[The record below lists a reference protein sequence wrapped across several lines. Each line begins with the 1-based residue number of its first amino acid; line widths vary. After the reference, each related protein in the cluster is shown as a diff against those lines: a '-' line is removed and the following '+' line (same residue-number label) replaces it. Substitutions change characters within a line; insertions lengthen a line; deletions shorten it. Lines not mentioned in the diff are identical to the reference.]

1 GFKPYTKLHP
11 EWNQKRKSMRTDCQ
25 CVLLVK
31 TYPGVSTVLGNY
43 KDEHNHAL
51 GNENLRFTQIS
62 KEAREY
68 IAGLLRLKVS
78 PNHILQLIH
87 NGVYNQD
94 DFFGCDQDGKTS
106 AARNDFIQL
115 WDIRRIEKA
124 IEAESV
130 RLHPDDGQSTLRW
143 VEKLR
148 AEDKLLGFTA
158 KSDLPPAGS
167 GLDPDAFVL
176 MLQTKWQKKKFE
188 QYGEQLLCIDA
199 THNTT

>member
-1 GFKPYTKLHP
+1 VDAIYFLLTHA
-11 EWNQKRKSMRTDCQ
+11 
-25 CVLLVK
+25 VL
-31 TYPGVSTVLGNY
+31 
-43 KDEHNHAL
+43 
-51 GNENLRFTQIS
+51 Q
-62 KEAREY
+62 
-68 IAGLLRLKVS
+68 
-78 PNHILQLIH
+78 LQLIH

-94 DFFGCDQDGKTS
+94 DLFGCDQDGKTS

-115 WDIRRIEKA
+115 QDIRRIEKA

-148 AEDKLLGFTA
+148 AEDKLLGFKA

-167 GLDPDAFVL
+167 GLDPDTFVL

-188 QYGEQLLCIDA
+188 QYGEQLLCIDT
-199 THNTT
+199 THNTTVYENLNLTTLLVRDNWAHGTILNH